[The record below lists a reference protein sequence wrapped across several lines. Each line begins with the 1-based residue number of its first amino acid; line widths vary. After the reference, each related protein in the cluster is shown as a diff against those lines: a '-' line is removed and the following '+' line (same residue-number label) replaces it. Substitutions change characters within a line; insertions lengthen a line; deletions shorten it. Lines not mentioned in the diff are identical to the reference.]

1 MTQDEIIEMAR
12 QAGFEDFVRWSERY
26 PHEVQRWVE
35 RMEAFAKLIAAK
47 AFQNGYEKG
56 VAVFNEAVWIE
67 REAIKK
73 LCEELS
79 NNTEPHKDYEDYDDG
94 WVDACNACKWAVTK
108 RGEA

>member
-1 MTQDEIIEMAR
+1 MTQDEISELARKAGLFGTFVKHKDEIET
-12 QAGFEDFVRWSERY
+12 
-26 PHEVQRWVE
+26 
-35 RMEAFAKLIAAK
+35 FAKLVVAK

-56 VAVFNEAVWIE
+56 VAAFNEAVLIE